1 MQTGRNPPASA
12 ARDYSRV
19 IASLRAVGDRE
30 QRMRAVVDAL
40 WPELSPRGVSWLG
53 FYLLAH
59 DDERG
64 GEMILGPR
72 RDKPA
77 CSPIALHGACGR
89 CCLSARPMIVRDVRA
104 LGEGYI
110 ACDPRDRSEAVL
122 PLLEPDG
129 TCRGVLDL
137 DSYEIGAFDESD
149 IRGLQRV
156 LESAGLTTPQNWVE
170 RIEVWG

>member
-1 MQTGRNPPASA
+1 MQTGRNPPASD
-12 ARDYSRV
+12 ARDYSRAA
-19 IASLRAVGDRE
+19 ASIRAVGDRE

-53 FYLLAH
+53 FYLLVR
-59 DDERG
+59 DGERG
-64 GEMILGPR
+64 EEMVLGAR

-77 CSPIALHGACGR
+77 CSPIAMHGACGR

-122 PLLEPDG
+122 PLFGPDG
-129 TCRGVLDL
+129 SCWGVLDL
-137 DSYEIGAFDESD
+137 DSYGAGAFDEAD

-156 LESAGLTTPQNWVE
+156 LEGAGVTTPQDWAG
-170 RIEVWG
+170 RIDVW